1 MPLYSD
7 ILKQSSE
14 EYLKFQNINLIEE
27 NNKLKEIIIQK
38 DNEIQKLKNE
48 NSLLYSN
55 NTKKNNINPL
65 SNKTIYFTDFRA
77 GADKTICFTDFRAG
91 ADKTICFTDFRAAA
105 DKTICITDYST
116 NADKTI
122 NIADY
127 SVGADKTICITDFRA
142 AADITIC
149 ITDFSAGA
157 DKTICIT
164 KNPAGADYI
173 LNLKGKWIGKEK
185 IIVALL
191 VEGLLE

>member
-65 SNKTIYFTDFRA
+65 SNKTIY
-77 GADKTICFTDFRAG
+77 FTDFRAG